1 MEYWDGK
8 KERIEREKLEQL
20 QLELLN
26 RTLKSAYNSPFYKK
40 RFKKLGLKPEIKD
53 ISEIQKFPFTTK
65 DDLRE
70 SYPFGM
76 VATDIGNLV
85 RMHGSSGTTGK
96 STLVFHT
103 RKDIERWADLVARCL
118 YMIGVRETDIFQNM
132 MSYGLFTGGLGLHYG
147 AEKIGTLV
155 IPIGSGNT
163 KKQIEFLLDLKT
175 TVLHITPSYLLYIA
189 YMAEQMNLSP
199 SDDFNIKIAIVGAEP
214 HSEGLRKKLEN
225 IFKINVYN
233 CYGLSEMN
241 GPGVAFECPY
251 QKGLHIWE
259 DHYFVEI
266 IDPETGELLPDGKE
280 GELVLTTLQR
290 EGMPLIRY
298 RTRDITK
305 IIKGKCP
312 CGRTHRRIARVKGRT
327 DDMFIVKGV
336 NIFPSQIE
344 TVLMDVPEVDK
355 NYQIIIEREKGL
367 DILKI
372 QVEVKK
378 STFTGDIVQLRNLQ
392 ERIKENLKDV
402 ILINPIVELVEPGTL
417 PPSTGKAKRVID
429 KRKV

>member
-1 MEYWDGK
+1 MEYWDEK
-8 KERIEREKLEQL
+8 IEKVKREELKQL
-20 QLELLN
+20 QIELLN
-26 RTLKSAYNSPFYKK
+26 KTLKTASKSPFYRK
-40 RFKKLGLKPEIKD
+40 RFKKSGLKPEIKD
-53 ISEIQKFPFTTK
+53 LSEIQKFPFTTK
-65 DDLRE
+65 DDLRD
-70 SYPFGM
+70 SYPTGM
-76 VATDIGNLV
+76 VATDIKNLV

-103 RKDIERWADLVARCL
+103 KKDIEAWADLIARCL

-132 MSYGLFTGGLGLHYG
+132 MSYGLFTGGFGLHYG
-147 AEKIGTLV
+147 AEKIGALV
-155 IPIGSGNT
+155 LPIGGGNT

-175 TVLHITPSYLLYIA
+175 TVIHITPSYLLYIA
-189 YMAEQMNLSP
+189 YFAEQMGIDP
-199 SDDFNIKIAIVGAEP
+199 GKDFYIKTAIVGAEP
-214 HSEGLRKKLEN
+214 HSEGLRKKLEE

-266 IDPETGELLPDGKE
+266 IDPETEEVLPDGEE

-305 IIKGKCP
+305 IIRGKCK
-312 CGRTHRRIARVKGRT
+312 CGRTHRRIARMKGRT
-327 DDMFIVKGV
+327 DDMIIVKGI

-344 TVLMDVPEVDK
+344 SVLMEIPEVDK

-367 DILKI
+367 DILRI

-378 STFTGDIVQLRNLQ
+378 ETFTGDIVQLRNLQ
-392 ERIKENLKDV
+392 EKIQENLRDV
-402 ILINPIVELVEPGTL
+402 ILIKPVVELVEPGTL
-417 PPSTGKAKRVID
+417 PPSTGKAKRVFD

>member
-1 MEYWDGK
+1 MEYWNGK

-40 RFKKLGLKPEIKD
+40 RFKKLGLKPEIKNL
-53 ISEIQKFPFTTK
+53 SEIQKFPFTTK

-103 RKDIERWADLVARCL
+103 RKDVENWADLVARCL

-305 IIKGKCP
+305 IIKGECP
-312 CGRTHRRIARVKGRT
+312 CGRTHRKIARMKGRT

-392 ERIKENLKDV
+392 ERIKENLKEV

>member
-103 RKDIERWADLVARCL
+103 RKDIENWANLVARCL

-305 IIKGKCP
+305 IIKGECP

>member
-26 RTLKSAYNSPFYKK
+26 RTLKSAYNSSFYKK
-40 RFKKLGLKPEIKD
+40 RFKKLGLNPEIKD
-53 ISEIQKFPFTTK
+53 LSEIQKFPFTTK

-103 RKDIERWADLVARCL
+103 RKDIENWADLVARCL

-312 CGRTHRRIARVKGRT
+312 CGRTHRRIARMKGRT

>member
-53 ISEIQKFPFTTK
+53 LSEIQKFPFTTK

-103 RKDIERWADLVARCL
+103 RKDIENWADLVARCL
-118 YMIGVRETDIFQNM
+118 YMIGVRKTDIFQNM

>member
-1 MEYWDGK
+1 MEYWDEK
-8 KERIEREKLEQL
+8 NERIERKKLEQL
-20 QLELLN
+20 QIELLN

-40 RFKKLGLKPEIKD
+40 NFKKLGLKPEVKD
-53 ISEIQKFPFTTK
+53 ISEIRKFPFTTK
-65 DDLRE
+65 EDLRK
-70 SYPFGM
+70 SYPTGM
-76 VATDIGNLV
+76 VATDIKNLV

-103 RKDIERWADLVARCL
+103 RKDIENWADLIARCL
-118 YMIGVRETDIFQNM
+118 YMIGMRQTDIFQNM

-147 AEKIGTLV
+147 AEKIGALV
-155 IPIGSGNT
+155 IPVGSGNT

-175 TVLHITPSYLLYIA
+175 TVIHITPSYLLYIA
-189 YMAEQMNLSP
+189 YMAEQMGLSP
-199 SDDFNIKIAIVGAEP
+199 SNDFNIKIAIVGAEP

-225 IFKINVYN
+225 IFKIKVYN

-259 DHYFVEI
+259 DHYLVEI
-266 IDPETGELLPDGKE
+266 IDPETGELLPDGQE

-298 RTRDITK
+298 RTRDLTK
-305 IIKGKCP
+305 IIKGKCE
-312 CGRTHRRIARVKGRT
+312 CGRTHRRIARMKGRT
-327 DDMFIVKGV
+327 DDMVVVKGI

-344 TVLMDVPEVDK
+344 TVLMDIPEVDK

-367 DILKI
+367 DILRI

-392 ERIKENLKDV
+392 EKIKESLKDI

>member
-305 IIKGKCP
+305 IIKGECP

>member
-53 ISEIQKFPFTTK
+53 LSEIQKFPFTTK

-103 RKDIERWADLVARCL
+103 RKDIENWADLVARCL

-266 IDPETGELLPDGKE
+266 IDPETGKLLPDGKE

-367 DILKI
+367 DILRI

-392 ERIKENLKDV
+392 ERIKENLKDA
-402 ILINPIVELVEPGTL
+402 ILINPVVELVEPGTL

>member
-20 QLELLN
+20 QFELLN

>member
-103 RKDIERWADLVARCL
+103 RKDIENWADLVARCL

-266 IDPETGELLPDGKE
+266 IDPETGKLLPDGKE

-312 CGRTHRRIARVKGRT
+312 CGRTHKRIARMKGRT

-367 DILKI
+367 DILRI

-392 ERIKENLKDV
+392 ERIKENLKDA
-402 ILINPIVELVEPGTL
+402 ILINPVVELVEPGTL

>member
-1 MEYWDGK
+1 MEYWDK
-8 KERIEREKLEQL
+8 KRECMERKKLEQL

-26 RTLKSAYNSPFYKK
+26 RTLKLAYNSPFYKK

-53 ISEIQKFPFTTK
+53 LSEIRKFPFTTK
-65 DDLRE
+65 DDLRK

-76 VATDIGNLV
+76 VATDIKNLI

-103 RKDIERWADLVARCL
+103 RKDIENWADLVARCL
-118 YMIGVRETDIFQNM
+118 YMIGMRETDIFQNM

-147 AEKIGTLV
+147 AEKIGALV
-155 IPIGSGNT
+155 IPAGSGNT
-163 KKQIEFLLDLKT
+163 KKQLEFLLDLKT
-175 TVLHITPSYLLYIA
+175 TVIHITPSYLLYIA
-189 YMAEQMNLSP
+189 YVAEEMNLSP

-225 IFKINVYN
+225 IFKIKVYN

-266 IDPETGELLPDGKE
+266 IDPETGELLPDGQE

-298 RTRDITK
+298 RTRDLTK
-305 IIKGKCP
+305 IIKGKCK
-312 CGRTHRRIARVKGRT
+312 CGRTHRRIARMKGRT
-327 DDMFIVKGV
+327 DDMLIVKGV

-344 TVLMDVPEVDK
+344 TVLMDIPEVDK
-355 NYQIIIEREKGL
+355 NYQIIIEKEKGL
-367 DILKI
+367 DILRI

-392 ERIKENLKDV
+392 ERIKESLKDV
-402 ILINPIVELVEPGTL
+402 ILINPVVELVEPGTL
-417 PPSTGKAKRVID
+417 PPSTGKAKRIID

>member
-53 ISEIQKFPFTTK
+53 LSEIQKFPFTTK

-103 RKDIERWADLVARCL
+103 RKDIENWADLVARCL

-163 KKQIEFLLDLKT
+163 KKQIEFLLDIKT

-312 CGRTHRRIARVKGRT
+312 CGRTHRRIARMKGRT

-344 TVLMDVPEVDK
+344 TVLMDIPEVDK

-392 ERIKENLKDV
+392 ERIKENLKDA
-402 ILINPIVELVEPGTL
+402 ILINPVVELVEPGTL

>member
-103 RKDIERWADLVARCL
+103 RKDIENWANLVARCL

>member
-1 MEYWDGK
+1 MEYWDKK
-8 KERIEREKLEQL
+8 KECMERKKLEQL

-26 RTLKSAYNSPFYKK
+26 RTLKLAYNSPFYKK

-53 ISEIQKFPFTTK
+53 ISEIRKFPFTTK

-103 RKDIERWADLVARCL
+103 RKDIENWANLVARCL

>member
-103 RKDIERWADLVARCL
+103 RKDIENWANLVARCL

-266 IDPETGELLPDGKE
+266 IDSETGELLPDGKE